1 MFFGNIGYISRAPF
15 FSGGIFLA
23 SQVSNQ
29 VNPDAVNEK
38 IFSGELGYSYHT
50 AAFTADVNVYH
61 TEWKD
66 KTMAKMTEIPV
77 DGNVERTWINMQGVN
92 SIHEGVEVDMS
103 YKPAKWFSLRGMLS
117 VGNWRWTNNPVGYFY
132 NSAGQPID
140 KFGHPLDQSQGP
152 DHARM
157 RFNQKDVKEGGS
169 AQLTAGLGFNVYP
182 MEGLR
187 IGLDWKYFSNYYADY
202 AVTANDISLD
212 GVKTFHTPW
221 KVPAYGLV
229 DLSAGYTFQM
239 GGYKTTLSGNVEN
252 LLDQEYISQAYDGA
266 GHDWSTAN
274 RVFYGFGRQMSVK
287 LKVNF

>member
-1 MFFGNIGYISRAPF
+1 
-15 FSGGIFLA
+15 
-23 SQVSNQ
+23 
-29 VNPDAVNEK
+29 
-38 IFSGELGYSYHT
+38 
-50 AAFTADVNVYH
+50 
-61 TEWKD
+61 
-66 KTMAKMTEIPV
+66 MTEIPV

-92 SIHEGVEVDMS
+92 SIHEGLEVDLS

-212 GVKTFHTPW
+212 GVKTFQTPSR
-221 KVPAYGLV
+221 L
-229 DLSAGYTFQM
+229 
-239 GGYKTTLSGNVEN
+239 
-252 LLDQEYISQAYDGA
+252 ISLAV
-266 GHDWSTAN
+266 TA
-274 RVFYGFGRQMSVK
+274 
-287 LKVNF
+287 

>member
-1 MFFGNIGYISRAPF
+1 M
-15 FSGGIFLA
+15 
-23 SQVSNQ
+23 SNQ

-169 AQLTAGLGFNVYP
+169 AQLTAGLGFNFKAAAKAVLPRAYAHTYGSQDGCYFFSPIPKFHRYP
-182 MEGLR
+182 L
-187 IGLDWKYFSNYYADY
+187 
-202 AVTANDISLD
+202 
-212 GVKTFHTPW
+212 
-221 KVPAYGLV
+221 
-229 DLSAGYTFQM
+229 LS
-239 GGYKTTLSGNVEN
+239 S
-252 LLDQEYISQAYDGA
+252 I
-266 GHDWSTAN
+266 
-274 RVFYGFGRQMSVK
+274 
-287 LKVNF
+287 